1 MPNENLN
8 TSANLNT
15 SESLNIRH
23 LRAFRE
29 VARCKSVSLAAKNA
43 HLSQPAVTQAI
54 GNLSKTLGVVLFER
68 RSDGMFVSEIGA
80 AFLDRVDR
88 ALEHLKIGARETA
101 RLGQRQQGAGFAH
114 FDRLL
119 TSVQLRALIATA
131 DASNFSMAARQIGI
145 SQPSLHRAARNL
157 EQLCGVK
164 LFNTAPQGV
173 SLTLAA
179 RELTRRSKLAFAEL
193 KQGLDQVGAYLGRDS
208 THIVV
213 GSLPLARTHVLP
225 FAIASMIDERDGV
238 QVRIVDGP
246 YEELLHRLRQGDL
259 DLMVGALRTP
269 PPVDDIV
276 QQPLFD
282 DPLAIIVGKNHPLID
297 QKNLTLD
304 HTLKYPWVAPPK
316 PTPSGTYL
324 FESLGIGDMSQ
335 TPVRVVSSS
344 LALLRGLMDSGPF
357 ITIISLHQARH
368 EISQKLFVPL
378 PIDLPDSSRPIGM
391 TFRAD
396 WRPTPTQERFV
407 QLLVEAG
414 KTVKP

>member
-1 MPNENLN
+1 
-8 TSANLNT
+8 
-15 SESLNIRH
+15 
-23 LRAFRE
+23 
-29 VARCKSVSLAAKNA
+29 
-43 HLSQPAVTQAI
+43 
-54 GNLSKTLGVVLFER
+54 
-68 RSDGMFVSEIGA
+68 
-80 AFLDRVDR
+80 
-88 ALEHLKIGARETA
+88 
-101 RLGQRQQGAGFAH
+101 
-114 FDRLL
+114 
-119 TSVQLRALIATA
+119 
-131 DASNFSMAARQIGI
+131 
-145 SQPSLHRAARNL
+145 
-157 EQLCGVK
+157 
-164 LFNTAPQGV
+164 
-173 SLTLAA
+173 
-179 RELTRRSKLAFAEL
+179 
-193 KQGLDQVGAYLGRDS
+193 
-208 THIVV
+208 
-213 GSLPLARTHVLP
+213 
-225 FAIASMIDERDGV
+225 MIDERDGV

-276 QQPLFD
+276 QKPLFD
-282 DPLAIIVGKNHPLID
+282 DPLAIIVGKKHPLIGR
-297 QKNLTLD
+297 KNLTLE

-391 TFRAD
+391 TYRED

-414 KTVKP
+414 KNLDG